1 MISIMKPFLF
11 LFLTRILLSCGYSHN
26 TDISQQKKDSLN
38 KDSLLDYSRLHYVKL
53 PSTDSS
59 VYLFDISKNYIKIR
73 RQNQITLKESL
84 EKLKEM
90 LPKYFNTYHDSLSFN
105 LIFSDGIVSQYE
117 LEFNRKEVEDYFD
130 KNDNNELP
138 PNPTINQILL
148 YSNFKDEI
156 NSIFKTYG
164 YTIQQFS
171 SEKVGFDFKALNRN
185 VESSNQDTVRY
196 SKEFFIGL
204 LHIKMNKI

>member
-1 MISIMKPFLF
+1 MRPFLF
-11 LFLTRILLSCGYSHN
+11 LFLTGILLSCGHTHD

-59 VYLFDISKNYIKIR
+59 VYLFDISNNYIKIR
-73 RQNQITLKESL
+73 RQNQIKLKESL
-84 EKLKEM
+84 EKLKEI
-90 LPKYFNTYHDSLSFN
+90 LPKYFNAYHDSLSFN
-105 LIFSDGIVSQYE
+105 LIFSDGIMSRYV
-117 LEFNRKEVEDYFD
+117 LEFNRKEVEHYFD
-130 KNDNNELP
+130 KNEINELP
-138 PNPTINQILL
+138 PNPTINHILL

-156 NSIFKTYG
+156 NSIFKPYG

-171 SEKVGFDFKALNRN
+171 SEKVGFDFKVLNRY
-185 VESSNQDTVRY
+185 VGSSNLDTVPY

-204 LHIKMNKI
+204 LHIKLNKI